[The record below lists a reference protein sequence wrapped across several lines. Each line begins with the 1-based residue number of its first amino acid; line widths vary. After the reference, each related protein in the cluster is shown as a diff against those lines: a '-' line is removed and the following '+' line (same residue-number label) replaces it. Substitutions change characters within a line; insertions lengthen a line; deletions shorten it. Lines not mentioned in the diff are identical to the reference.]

1 MYFWDQLEN
10 ETIRNRIQN
19 ELLPQAPEVSNAV
32 NEQFRG
38 ADHPIISFAQLQ
50 FEWETKAWF
59 SHVIWED
66 SLAAQLPKTQILNEW
81 FRVIKEETKID
92 HWIVMR
98 NFLGIH
104 QTLKNEYR
112 ETGYVSR

>member
-59 SHVIWED
+59 SHIIWED
-66 SLAAQLPKTQILNEW
+66 SLAAQLPKNQILNEW

-104 QTLKNEYR
+104 QTLKK
-112 ETGYVSR
+112 